1 MDMVITHGAITAIT
15 VVGIHI
21 TERITT
27 VGGLLRPSILQQVS
41 QALLL
46 PLLNHTG

>member
-21 TERITT
+21 TERNYYS
-27 VGGLLRPSILQQVS
+27 GRPYYGHRYY
-41 QALLL
+41 
-46 PLLNHTG
+46 NKYHKRYYYRY